1 MTTNKRRDFLKTAL
15 LGTGFCL
22 AGNGLVNFLETT
34 PVHAAVLPQGEG
46 LKRLK
51 AHSDM
56 FRKDVVKV
64 ADNVY
69 AAVGYAASVSSMII
83 GDDGII
89 IVDTTESL
97 GAAENVLAE
106 FRKITD
112 KPIKAIIYTHGHR
125 DHVGGARIFVE
136 EGSNP
141 AIYARHNLFFGLD
154 TKHVGTKIG
163 PFASLQRRTIRQFG
177 IKWLKPNTERVNI
190 GLGPGERPVKGM
202 GKGYVTPTDRFA
214 GEMMKLTIAG
224 VEMEL
229 HDSPGETDDALCVW
243 LPKEKVLLAGDQFYQ
258 AFPNLYAIRGTK
270 YRNFGTWADSL
281 DMMTKFPMD
290 VLVGGHTR
298 PIFGHQKAVEALSD
312 YRDAI
317 RYIIAK
323 TAEGMNKGL
332 YIDELP
338 EYVQL
343 PPELADKY
351 YLQEFYGTVAW
362 SAKAYA
368 VGELGWFDG
377 NPTNLFPTPPKEKA
391 ERMAKLAGGKAQL
404 AENMLTASSK
414 GDFQWAM
421 ELADILFVLGGDTE
435 KAKKVKIIALRAL
448 ADNQINA
455 CARNY
460 YLTYAKELEAGK
472 VNR

>member
-1 MTTNKRRDFLKTAL
+1 MKRICIIISMLSLVIFSAG
-15 LGTGFCL
+15 LGQANQNL
-22 AGNGLVNFLETT
+22 D
-34 PVHAAVLPQGEG
+34 
-46 LKRLK
+46 KLK
-51 AHSDM
+51 AHSSM

-83 GDDGII
+83 GNDGII
-89 IVDTTESL
+89 IIDTTESL
-97 GAAENVLAE
+97 GAAENILSE

-125 DHVGGARIFVE
+125 DHVSGAQVFVD
-136 EGSNP
+136 EGNNP
-141 AIYARHNLFFGLD
+141 AIYGRHNLFFGLD
-154 TKHVGTKIG
+154 TKLVGTKIG
-163 PFASLQRRTIRQFG
+163 PFQSLQRRTVRQFG

-190 GLGPGERPVKGM
+190 GLGPAERPVRGM
-202 GKGYVTPTDRFA
+202 GKGFVPPTERFD
-214 GEMMKLTIAG
+214 GEIMKLNIAG
-224 VEMEL
+224 VALEL

-243 LPKEKVLLAGDQFYQ
+243 MPKEKVLFSGDQFYQ

-270 YRNFGTWADSL
+270 YRDFNSWANTL
-281 DMMTKFPMD
+281 DKMTKFPMD
-290 VLVGGHTR
+290 VLVCGHTR
-298 PIFGHQKAVEALSD
+298 PIIGHDKAVQALSD

-343 PPELADKY
+343 PAKLANKY
-351 YLQEFYGTVAW
+351 YLQEFYGSVAW

-377 NPTNLFPTPPKEKA
+377 NPTNLFPTPPRKKA
-391 ERMAKLAGGKAQL
+391 ERMAKLAGGKDNL
-404 AENMLTASSK
+404 VKNMLTASAE
-414 GDFQWAM
+414 GNHQWAM
-421 ELADILFVLGGDTE
+421 ELADIVFTLGADTK
-435 KAKKVKIIALRAL
+435 KAKQVKITALRAL